1 MSSNPLS
8 PKLLKGA
15 LVKLDTFMVVPVP
28 QVVIFQY
35 NPATITRTVTPS
47 GGAAASSGGAAD
59 SGGGR
64 STTVP
69 STSQPQP
76 PTETISLSLEFD
88 ATDHLEDPLSHPI
101 TMISG
106 VADRIAALE
115 MLLYPSTSGQG
126 LLGDLATSL
135 GLGDALPTPPERL
148 TVPLT
153 FFVWGPGRILP
164 VRITTFSVEEQEF
177 MTALYPLRAKVTLGL
192 TILREGDY
200 PRDTTNELSVEM
212 ADLAWKFYRTQQQI
226 LAVANIAN
234 SVESILGMLPF

>member
-1 MSSNPLS
+1 MFNNPLS
-8 PKLLKGA
+8 PRLLKGA

-35 NPATITRTVTPS
+35 NPASITRTVTPAATNTGSTPS
-47 GGAAASSGGAAD
+47 GQGGRAAS
-59 SGGGR
+59 
-64 STTVP
+64 TP

-76 PTETISLSLEFD
+76 PSESISLSLELD
-88 ATDHLEDPLSHPI
+88 ATDALENPFTHPVA
-101 TMISG
+101 MISG

-115 MLLYPSTSGQG
+115 MLLYPNTSGQG

-135 GLGDALPTPPERL
+135 GLGGSLPPPPERL

-164 VRITTFSVEEQEF
+164 VRITQFTVEEQEF
-177 MTALYPLRAKVTLGL
+177 MTLLYPLRAKVTMQL

-200 PRDTTNELSVEM
+200 PTDTTNSLSKEL
-212 ADLAWKFYRTQQQI
+212 ADKAWKFYRTQQQV
-226 LAVANIAN
+226 LAVANAAN
-234 SVESILGMLPF
+234 TVESILGMLPI